1 MHGKKAASRG
11 LEAHFPRANNSIY
24 SCQTA
29 VLRLAR
35 CSSQQSP
42 SSVITTTLKDRKP
55 IGGNPRQGAKCQ
67 LQRESL
73 PSRG

>member
-29 VLRLAR
+29 VLRLAQALDAAHL
-35 CSSQQSP
+35 SSLHLLLS
-42 SSVITTTLKDRKP
+42 
-55 IGGNPRQGAKCQ
+55 RQH
-67 LQRESL
+67 
-73 PSRG
+73 